1 MYFFDLLK
9 VFGGYATLYKQ
20 GFAFHVKKNKA
31 ILLPFNEMGEESKKF
46 SFTKCFKRTKTFVFT
61 HSGAEH
67 LFLAAPFH
75 ALISAYFMRKNS
87 NMEERSL
94 LYLTN
99 GDELRVCTTVEFY
112 FNFFLLNEK
121 LLCQP
126 SLYHSGLTALNK
138 SGKHKYRSHIHI
150 KIPLPLIFI
159 FKKCFKFNFIYVCT
173 DDNESACYICA
184 TEANVVFI
192 RNIVKVYPLSV
203 CCRNYSLC
211 S

>member
-1 MYFFDLLK
+1 MGKFFFYAVLLLLIVVFLLFLPFFFSVKSYFDLKSKKVAFSVYFFDLLK

-87 NMEERSL
+87 NMEEKSL

-112 FNFFLLNEK
+112 FNFFLLLREGLTTLKEK
-121 LLCQP
+121 LKEN
-126 SLYHSGLTALNK
+126 G
-138 SGKHKYRSHIHI
+138 R
-150 KIPLPLIFI
+150 
-159 FKKCFKFNFIYVCT
+159 KKRKN
-173 DDNESACYICA
+173 
-184 TEANVVFI
+184 
-192 RNIVKVYPLSV
+192 
-203 CCRNYSLC
+203 
-211 S
+211 